1 MEIKKLPKEA
11 ISFSCPIFWGRMR
24 FPPSALPGLFLP
36 SRLPSL
42 CCGEFIRAEA
52 AYPCRTQNRR
62 RDVAAHLCD
71 CLPLG
76 AAHCPPLCGKFRT
89 GDGNGRP
96 RNVYFCGGISADGLQ
111 SVCLRFFY
119 GTERR
124 KGLRHSFAVSDTD
137 LSHPSPADPSTSLG
151 RGWRV
156 DLHAGGR
163 SSEYSALRFL
173 LPSDEKQISLRIR
186 RLQ

>member
-24 FPPSALPGLFLP
+24 FPPSALPGLFFP

-42 CCGEFIRAEA
+42 WCGEFIRAEA
-52 AYPCRTQNRR
+52 LYPCRTQNRR

-71 CLPLG
+71 CLRLG
-76 AAHCPPLCGKFRT
+76 AAHCPPLCEKFRT

-111 SVCLRFFY
+111 SVCLRFFTALND
-119 GTERR
+119 G
-124 KGLRHSFAVSDTD
+124 KASAI
-137 LSHPSPADPSTSLG
+137 LSLFRTL
-151 RGWRV
+151 
-156 DLHAGGR
+156 
-163 SSEYSALRFL
+163 
-173 LPSDEKQISLRIR
+173 ISLILPLLILPRLWGVDGVWISMPVAEVLSILLSVFYFR
-186 RLQ
+186 RMRNKYHYA